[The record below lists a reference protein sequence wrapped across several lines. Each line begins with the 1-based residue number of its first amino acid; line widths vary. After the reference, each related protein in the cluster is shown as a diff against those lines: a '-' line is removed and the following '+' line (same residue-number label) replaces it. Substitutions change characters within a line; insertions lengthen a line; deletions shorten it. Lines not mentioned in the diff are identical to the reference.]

1 MKRLVVCLSVLVL
14 AFPLATSVVAEDYI
28 TGWRVAKI
36 KRFDKEGKFID
47 NVDPKEDSKLQKD
60 KRRLPDVEAR
70 VVDRAEPALLG
81 IKLGE
86 ETVYVMQAQV
96 IWTGTVCPTGYVT
109 VAVASG
115 QQNAGHNAGS
125 SSGSGGCKPS
135 TGGSK

>member
-1 MKRLVVCLSVLVL
+1 MKCIVVCLSVLVL

-36 KRFDKEGKFID
+36 KTYSKDGAFKGVID
-47 NVDPKEDSKLQKD
+47 AKA
-60 KRRLPDVEAR
+60 LPASGTKVI
-70 VVDRAEPALLG
+70 DRAEPALLG

-135 TGGSK
+135 TGGPK